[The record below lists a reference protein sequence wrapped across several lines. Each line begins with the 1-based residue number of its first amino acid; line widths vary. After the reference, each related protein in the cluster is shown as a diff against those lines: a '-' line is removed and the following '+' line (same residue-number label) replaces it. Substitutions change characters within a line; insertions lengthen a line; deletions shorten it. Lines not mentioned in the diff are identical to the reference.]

1 MYVLM
6 LAALIRLRYTQPDT
20 PRPYQVPGGKLGVW
34 LVGGFGITGCSFA
47 FFLGF
52 VPPSQI
58 ATGNHALY
66 VCMMV
71 LFTALLA
78 IPPFLFAR
86 FRKPGWKDE
95 TFVKQIDA

>member
-1 MYVLM
+1 
-6 LAALIRLRYTQPDT
+6 
-20 PRPYQVPGGKLGVW
+20 
-34 LVGGFGITGCSFA
+34 
-47 FFLGF
+47 
-52 VPPSQI
+52 
-58 ATGNHALY
+58 
-66 VCMMV
+66 V